1 MRQRCFNEI
10 GEPDR
15 LRGGS
20 LCPTIL
26 RHNADGLSHSGRGQ
40 LKQAGKGTSKY
51 ITKGGL
57 QSLARATQTT
67 RNHWGRNGGDWGQS
81 GLRRSY
87 VYGWKVLAGVVG
99 FEPTIF
105 STKNCCLTTWPH
117 PISERRSSVSFGGAQ
132 EGLSKKPKLFP
143 RHFSRLPKLLHQ
155 ARCFPHPDQDCALPV
170 PRLYGL
176 MGSASL

>member
-1 MRQRCFNEI
+1 MLQR
-10 GEPDR
+10 DR
-15 LRGGS
+15 GNRVVSGGGS

-40 LKQAGKGTSKY
+40 LKQAVKAHPSTSPR
-51 ITKGGL
+51 GGL

-67 RNHWGRNGGDWGQS
+67 RNHWGRTWGDWGQS
-81 GLRRSY
+81 ALRRSY

-117 PISERRSSVSFGGAQ
+117 PISERRSSVSFRGAQ
-132 EGLSKKPKLFP
+132 GGLSKKTKLFP
-143 RHFSRLPKLLHQ
+143 YHFSRPPMLPLRDCRFSYL
-155 ARCFPHPDQDCALPV
+155 DQYCALPISS
-170 PRLYGL
+170 LYCLVGTT
-176 MGSASL
+176 SL